1 MEKYLEEALKTGEY
15 LKITTRNNKELT
27 IKVIKYDL
35 LKVYYRFKNTFNES
49 CIKRENIVAV
59 KFANKLKQHDFE
71 KRQSNYYSL
80 ITAYANYYKNYV
92 KEIGNKVKLFD
103 TIFDSL
109 YTKDNN
115 NLLLN
120 YFQGEIINN
129 KEEVEKSICLL
140 LDKSN
145 NSQKEAIKNALNHK
159 VSVIEGPPGTGKTT
173 TILSIIAN
181 LINEN
186 KKVIVVSKNNSAVN
200 NIIEEFQKMGLPEF
214 YVRYGRKDVMT
225 ALRNNINIK
234 LDTLE
239 KDLNN
244 INIKPDNIIKLQ
256 SLNEE
261 LRTLEKDIN
270 DLIDVKN
277 LIIELKS
284 QKKFIDKKVSTYNFS
299 NYLTENEKKFLCEKN
314 ASISKINRIIKIAN
328 KKHYNFLEKLFIK
341 YVLCLENKD
350 LDIKLNAIFNLLEQM
365 YINKELALKEEIL
378 LKGDLE
384 DKQKRVKNIYEEYN
398 KLSLDYFLYY
408 LKKSITISKKNITT
422 NKELI
427 KHTFNIYPLILTTAD
442 GFLFNFDYLIKNG
455 LDIDSIIIDE
465 SSQCD
470 VLTGLPL
477 LFLAKKLIVVG
488 DSKQLSAIT
497 EDKKIETDINEF
509 YRYENNNFLNTIKNV
524 FQITPTILLEHY
536 RCNYH
541 IINFCNKYYYDSELK
556 IYKEAS
562 KDSIS
567 IINVDQ
573 YKGASKKD
581 GSFINEREIK
591 SIKENIK
598 DINNTFIITPFK
610 AQATLLKEE
619 YNDKMCGTIHCF
631 QGKGANNVYFS
642 TVFNKS
648 DFCEK
653 HIKGKNNLF
662 TKELVNVAVSRAKEK
677 FILVCDRKF
686 FLDNGKYVPDI
697 KNLINYINIYGDEI
711 VDQSNCIFDYL
722 YRQIKYFK
730 ATKLFDNIYEKA
742 LFEALNTIFID
753 SPYKCYLKLRLTE
766 LVTNKEFLEK
776 NPDILRYILNGAH
789 ADFTIIDK
797 RINMPILVIELDGK
811 DHEKEE
817 QIKKDRFKKL
827 ALNASNIE
835 VYRMPSKKA
844 YDTLDLKEK
853 VFSYLS

>member
-1 MEKYLEEALKTGEY
+1 MEKYLEEALKTGDY
-15 LKITTRNNKELT
+15 LKITTRNNKQLT
-27 IKVIKYDL
+27 VQIIKYDL
-35 LKVYYRFKNTFNES
+35 IKVYYRFKNSFNES
-49 CIKRENIVAV
+49 CIKKENIIDV

-71 KRQSNYYSL
+71 KKQSQYYSL
-80 ITAYANYYKNYV
+80 ITKYADYYKNYV

-103 TIFDSL
+103 SIFDSL
-109 YTKDNN
+109 YTKDRN

-120 YFQGEIINN
+120 YFQGDIVNN

-181 LINEN
+181 LINER
-186 KKVIVVSKNNSAVN
+186 KKVIVVSKNNTAVN

-214 YVRYGRKDVMT
+214 YIRYGRKEVMT
-225 ALRNNINIK
+225 ELRNNIDVK
-234 LDTLE
+234 
-239 KDLNN
+239 LNN
-244 INIKPDNIIKLQ
+244 LEIALNDINVKPDNIIKLQ

-261 LRTLEKDIN
+261 LSTLEKDIN

-299 NYLTENEKKFLCEKN
+299 IYLTQNEKKFLCEKN

-328 KKHYNFLEKLFIK
+328 KKHYNFLEKIFIK

-350 LDIKLNAIFNLLEQM
+350 LNIKLNALFNLLEQL
-365 YINKELALKEEIL
+365 YINKELAIKEEIL

-384 DKQKRVKNIYEEYN
+384 FKQNRVKEIYEEYN

-408 LKKSITISKKNITT
+408 LKNNIKVSKEKVTN

-427 KHTFNIYPLILTTAD
+427 KHTFKIYPLILTTAD
-442 GFLFNFDYLIKNG
+442 GFLFNFDYLVKNG
-455 LDIDSIIIDE
+455 IEVDSIIIDE
-465 SSQCD
+465 ASQCD

-497 EDKKIETDINEF
+497 EEKETGIEVDKF

-524 FQITPTILLEHY
+524 FNLIPTILLEHY

-556 IYKEAS
+556 IYKDSS
-562 KDSIS
+562 KDYIS

-573 YKGASKKD
+573 YKGASRKD
-581 GSFINEREIK
+581 KSFINEREIK

-598 DINNTFIITPFK
+598 DINNTFVITPFK
-610 AQATLLKEE
+610 AQANLLQEE
-619 YNDKMCGTIHCF
+619 YNDKICGTIHCF

-642 TVFNKS
+642 TVFNNL
-648 DFCEK
+648 DFCLK
-653 HIKGKNNLF
+653 HIKSENNLF

-677 FILVCDRKF
+677 FVLVCDKNF
-686 FLDNGKYVPDI
+686 FLKNGYYVPDI
-697 KNLINYINIYGDEI
+697 RNLINYINIYGEEIIDE
-711 VDQSNCIFDYL
+711 SNCIFDYL
-722 YRQIKYFK
+722 YKQIKYFK
-730 ATKLFDNIYEKA
+730 TTRLFDNIYEKT
-742 LFEALNTIFID
+742 LFEALNEIFID
-753 SPYKCYLKLRLTE
+753 SPYRCYLKLKLTE

-817 QIKKDRFKKL
+817 QKKRDKFKEL
-827 ALNASNIE
+827 ALNASNIKI
-835 VYRMPSKKA
+835 YRIASKKA
-844 YDTLDLKEK
+844 YDILDLKEK